1 MATSKTKA
9 RMNAYDEDK
18 SIGLTIH
25 RIVCYVV
32 LSIFAF
38 LAIFFFYLL
47 LINAT
52 RSHNEIQTSLSLL
65 PGSNFLI
72 NLVGDGSGN
81 SKFVG
86 VLNDPNLKILQGLLN
101 SLIVSGLSALLSVYF
116 SGMTAYG
123 VHVYN
128 FPGKKAFF
136 NAILLIMTIPTQVSA
151 LGFYNLMND
160 WSLTNNFIPLIIPAI
175 AAPTVFFFM
184 KQYME
189 SSLPID
195 IVEAA
200 RIDGSNE
207 FRTFNEIILP
217 ILKPAFAVQAIFS
230 FTASWN
236 NYFMP
241 ALILDKPEMKTMPL
255 WIAFVRGRELAT
267 LNFGEVYMVLAL
279 AIIPV
284 MIVYFC
290 FSKFIVAGVT
300 LGSVKG

>member
-1 MATSKTKA
+1 MATSKSKA
-9 RMNAYDEDK
+9 RMNAYDEEK
-18 SIGLTIH
+18 SISLTIH

-38 LAIFFFYLL
+38 LALFFFYLL

-52 RSHNEIQTSLSLL
+52 RSHNEIQMELSFL
-65 PGSNFLI
+65 PGSRLVKNFL
-72 NLVGDGSGN
+72 
-81 SKFVG
+81 G
-86 VLNDPNLKILQGLLN
+86 VINDPNLKVLQGLLN
-101 SLIVSGLSALLSVYF
+101 SLIVAGSSALLSVYF
-116 SGMTAYG
+116 SAMTAYG
-123 VHVYN
+123 VHVYK
-128 FPGKKAFF
+128 FPGQKVFF
-136 NAILLIMTIPTQVSA
+136 NALLLIMTIPTQVSA
-151 LGFYNLMND
+151 LGFFNLMTD
-160 WSLTNNFIPLIIPAI
+160 LKLTNNFIPLIIPAI

-189 SSLPID
+189 SSLPLE

-217 ILKPAFAVQAIFS
+217 ILKPALAVQAIFS
-230 FTASWN
+230 FTATWN
-236 NYFMP
+236 NYFIP
-241 ALILDKPEMKTMPL
+241 ALIIDKPELKTMPL
-255 WIAFVRGRELAT
+255 WIAFVRGREFAT
-267 LNFGEVYMVLAL
+267 LDFGEVYMVLAL
-279 AIIPV
+279 AILPV

>member
-1 MATSKTKA
+1 
-9 RMNAYDEDK
+9 MNAYDEDK

-47 LINAT
+47 LVNAT
-52 RSHNEIQTSLSLL
+52 RTHNEIQTTLSFL
-65 PGSNFLI
+65 PGSQLVKNFTGVI
-72 NLVGDGSGN
+72 NDKNMMV
-81 SKFVG
+81 
-86 VLNDPNLKILQGLLN
+86 LQGLLN

-128 FPGKKAFF
+128 FPGKKIFF

-151 LGFYNLMND
+151 LGFFNLMND
-160 WSLTNNFIPLIIPAI
+160 WKLTNNFIPLIVPAV

-189 SSLPID
+189 SSLPLD

-241 ALILDKPEMKTMPL
+241 ALILDKSEMKTMPL
-255 WIAFVRGRELAT
+255 WVAFVRGREFAT
-267 LNFGEVYMVLAL
+267 LDWGEVYMVLAI

>member
-1 MATSKTKA
+1 
-9 RMNAYDEDK
+9 
-18 SIGLTIH
+18 
-25 RIVCYVV
+25 
-32 LSIFAF
+32 
-38 LAIFFFYLL
+38 
-47 LINAT
+47 
-52 RSHNEIQTSLSLL
+52 
-65 PGSNFLI
+65 
-72 NLVGDGSGN
+72 
-81 SKFVG
+81 
-86 VLNDPNLKILQGLLN
+86 
-101 SLIVSGLSALLSVYF
+101 
-116 SGMTAYG
+116 MTAYG

-136 NAILLIMTIPTQVSA
+136 NTILLIMTIPTQVSA
-151 LGFYNLMND
+151 LGFFNLMSD
-160 WSLTNNFIPLIIPAI
+160 WKLTNNFIPLIVPAV

-189 SSLPID
+189 SSLPLE

-230 FTASWN
+230 FTSSWN

-241 ALILDKPEMKTMPL
+241 ALILSKDAMKTMPL
-255 WIAFVRGRELAT
+255 WIAQLRTIVNGQIDL
-267 LNFGEVYMVLAL
+267 GHVYMAL
-279 AIIPV
+279 TLSILPV
-284 MIVYFC
+284 IIVYFC

>member
-1 MATSKTKA
+1 MATK
-9 RMNAYDEDK
+9 MNTYDEDK
-18 SIGLTIH
+18 SISLTIH

-38 LAIFFFYLL
+38 LSIFFFYLL
-47 LINAT
+47 LVNAT
-52 RSHNEIQTSLSLL
+52 RTHQEIQAGLSLL
-65 PGSNFLI
+65 PGSRLIANF
-72 NLVGDGSGN
+72 S
-81 SKFVG
+81 G
-86 VLNDPNLKILQGLLN
+86 VLADPNLKVLTGLLN
-101 SLIVSGLSALLSVYF
+101 SLIVAGSSAILSVYF

-128 FPGKKAFF
+128 FTGKKFFF
-136 NAILLIMTIPTQVSA
+136 NALLLIMTIPTQVSA
-151 LGFYNLMND
+151 LGFFNMMSDLK
-160 WSLTNNFIPLIIPAI
+160 LTNNFIPLIIPAV

-189 SSLPID
+189 SSLPLE

-217 ILKPAFAVQAIFS
+217 ILKPALAVQAIFS

-236 NYFMP
+236 NYFIP
-241 ALILDKPEMKTMPL
+241 ALIIDKAELKTMPL
-255 WIAFVRGRELAT
+255 WIAFVRGREMAT
-267 LNFGEVYMVLAL
+267 LDFGEVYMVLAI
-279 AIIPV
+279 AILPV

>member
-18 SIGLTIH
+18 SISLTIH

-38 LAIFFFYLL
+38 LALFFFYLL

-52 RSHNEIQTSLSLL
+52 RSHNEIQMELSFL
-65 PGSNFLI
+65 PGSRLVKNFL
-72 NLVGDGSGN
+72 
-81 SKFVG
+81 G
-86 VLNDPNLKILQGLLN
+86 VINDPNLKVLQGLLN
-101 SLIVSGLSALLSVYF
+101 SLIVAGSSALLSVYF
-116 SGMTAYG
+116 SAMTAYG
-123 VHVYN
+123 VHVYK
-128 FPGKKAFF
+128 FPGQKAFF
-136 NAILLIMTIPTQVSA
+136 NALLLIMTIPTQVSA
-151 LGFYNLMND
+151 LGFFNLMTD
-160 WSLTNNFIPLIIPAI
+160 LKLTNNFIPLIVPAV

-217 ILKPAFAVQAIFS
+217 ILKPALAVQAIFS
-230 FTASWN
+230 FTSSWN
-236 NYFMP
+236 NYFIP
-241 ALILDKPEMKTMPL
+241 ALIIDKPELKTMPL
-255 WIAFVRGRELAT
+255 WIAFVRGREFAT
-267 LNFGEVYMVLAL
+267 LDFGEVYMVLAL
-279 AIIPV
+279 AILPV

>member
-1 MATSKTKA
+1 MATK
-9 RMNAYDEDK
+9 MNAYDEEK
-18 SIGLTIH
+18 SISLTIH

-32 LSIFAF
+32 LTFFAF

-52 RSHNEIQTSLSLL
+52 RTHQEIQTGLSLL
-65 PGSNFLI
+65 PGSRLITNF
-72 NLVGDGSGN
+72 
-81 SKFVG
+81 KG
-86 VLNDPNLKILQGLLN
+86 VLDDPNLKVANGLLN
-101 SLIVSGLSALLSVYF
+101 SLIVAGTSAVLSVYF

-128 FPGKKAFF
+128 FPGKKPFF
-136 NAILLIMTIPTQVSA
+136 NALLLIMTIPTQVSA
-151 LGFYNLMND
+151 LGFFNMMND
-160 WSLTNNFIPLIIPAI
+160 LGLTNNFIPLIVPAV

-189 SSLPID
+189 SSLPLE

-217 ILKPAFAVQAIFS
+217 ILKPALAVQAIFS
-230 FTASWN
+230 FTATWN
-236 NYFMP
+236 NYFVP
-241 ALILDKPEMKTMPL
+241 ALILDKAELKTMPL
-255 WIAFVRGRELAT
+255 WIAFVRGREMAT
-267 LNFGEVYMVLAL
+267 LDFGEVYMVLAI
-279 AIIPV
+279 AILPV
-284 MIVYFC
+284 MVVYFC

>member
-38 LAIFFFYLL
+38 LAVFFFYLL
-47 LINAT
+47 IINAT
-52 RSHNEIQTSLSLL
+52 RSHNEIQTSLSFL
-65 PGSNFLI
+65 PGSKVAANFL
-72 NLVGDGSGN
+72 
-81 SKFVG
+81 G
-86 VLNDPNLKILQGLLN
+86 VLDDPNMKVLNGLLN
-101 SLIVSGLSALLSVYF
+101 SLIVAGLSALLSVYF

-128 FPGKKAFF
+128 FPGKKVFF
-136 NAILLIMTIPTQVSA
+136 NAVLLIMTIPTQVSA
-151 LGFYNLMND
+151 LGFFNLMSS
-160 WSLTNNFIPLIIPAI
+160 WKLTNNFIPLIVPAI

-189 SSLPID
+189 SSLPLE

-230 FTASWN
+230 FTSSWN

-241 ALILDKPEMKTMPL
+241 ALILDKAEMKTMPL
-255 WIAFVRGRELAT
+255 WVAFVRGREFAT
-267 LNFGEVYMVLAL
+267 LDWGEVYMVLAI

-284 MIVYFC
+284 MVVYFC

>member
-1 MATSKTKA
+1 MPSKTKA
-9 RMNAYDEDK
+9 RMNAYDEEK
-18 SIGLTIH
+18 SISLTVH

-32 LSIFAF
+32 LTFFSL

-52 RSHNEIQTSLSLL
+52 RSHTEIQMELSFL
-65 PGSNFLI
+65 PGTR
-72 NLVGDGSGN
+72 LVKN
-81 SKFVG
+81 FVG
-86 VLNDPNLKILQGLLN
+86 VMEDPNLKVIQGLLN
-101 SLIVSGLSALLSVYF
+101 SLIVAGSSALLSVYF

-136 NAILLIMTIPTQVSA
+136 NALLLIMTIPTQVSA
-151 LGFYNLMND
+151 LGFFNLMTD
-160 WSLTNNFIPLIIPAI
+160 LKLTNNFIPLIVPAV

-189 SSLPID
+189 SSLPLE

-217 ILKPAFAVQAIFS
+217 ILKPALAVQAIFS
-230 FTASWN
+230 FTSSWN
-236 NYFMP
+236 NYFIP
-241 ALILDKPEMKTMPL
+241 ALIIDKAELKTMPL
-255 WIAFVRGRELAT
+255 WIAFVRGREFAT
-267 LNFGEVYMVLAL
+267 LDFGEVYMVLAL
-279 AIIPV
+279 AILPV